1 MRRVSDE
8 PYGFC
13 LSCTSEWITAE
24 SRFPPLPSHLLSDAR
39 VLIASGARLT
49 DTLSLDVLSW
59 PPAHP
64 GYVYICIYLYTRT
77 HTHICANLLSSF
89 TASTSNNPC
98 IFGAERGSGCEVRT
112 LRLCLDEIP
121 AVQDELASARRR
133 PSWAHRFLS
142 DYQENVETLTRR

>member
-59 PPAHP
+59 PPTHP

-77 HTHICANLLSSF
+77 HTHTYVL
-89 TASTSNNPC
+89 TSYQVSRPALQT
-98 IFGAERGSGCEVRT
+98 IRVFSVQREGQGARSGHFGCV
-112 LRLCLDEIP
+112 
-121 AVQDELASARRR
+121 
-133 PSWAHRFLS
+133 
-142 DYQENVETLTRR
+142 